1 VTAPLTGVAVIT
13 GSSGGIGRAV
23 ALALASH
30 GMSVCLTGRDSGK
43 LQSVARE
50 IGSRGA
56 QTLVHGAD
64 LSSDDDIR
72 GLVERV
78 TAGFG
83 RVDVLVHAAGALRLG
98 NIEAAGWDDLDEQY
112 RVNLRAPYILTK
124 AFLPMLKESS
134 GQVVFVNSTAGL
146 VAGADNGTYA
156 AMKHGLRSLAGSIR
170 DHVNQYG
177 VRVLSVYPGRTA
189 TPMQEVVHQFEGRR
203 YELPNLLQP
212 SDVADV
218 IIAAVALPRTAE
230 ATDITVRPM
239 KKPSPLKSGS

>member
-1 VTAPLTGVAVIT
+1 MTAPLTGVAVIT
-13 GSSGGIGRAV
+13 GASGGIGRAV
-23 ALALASH
+23 ALALVAH
-30 GMSVCLTGRDSGK
+30 GMSLCLTGRDSGK
-43 LQSVARE
+43 LESVARE
-50 IGSRGA
+50 IGSRPA
-56 QTLVHGAD
+56 QLLVHGAD
-64 LSSDDDIR
+64 LSSDDGIR

-78 TAGFG
+78 TSEL
-83 RVDVLVHAAGALRLG
+83 RRLDVLVHAAGSLRLG
-98 NIEAAGWDDLDEQY
+98 NVEDAGWDDLDEQY
-112 RVNLRAPYILTK
+112 RVNLRAPYLLTK
-124 AFLPMLKESS
+124 AFLPKLKNSN

-146 VAGADNGTYA
+146 VAGADNGAYA

-189 TPMQEVVHQFEGRR
+189 TPMQEAVHLFEGRR

-218 IIAAVALPRTAE
+218 IVAAIALPRTAE

-239 KKPSPLKSGS
+239 KKPSPLKSGQ

>member
-13 GSSGGIGRAV
+13 GASGGIGRAV
-23 ALALASH
+23 ALALVAH
-30 GMSVCLTGRDSGK
+30 GMSLCLTGRDSGK
-43 LQSVARE
+43 LESVARE
-50 IGSRGA
+50 IGSRPA
-56 QTLVHGAD
+56 QLLVHGAD
-64 LSSDDDIR
+64 LSSDDGIR

-78 TAGFG
+78 TSEL
-83 RVDVLVHAAGALRLG
+83 RRLDVLVHAAGSLRLG
-98 NIEAAGWDDLDEQY
+98 NVEDAGWDDLDEQY
-112 RVNLRAPYILTK
+112 RVNLRAPYLLTK
-124 AFLPMLKESS
+124 AFLPMLKKSN

-146 VAGADNGTYA
+146 VAGADNGAYA

-189 TPMQEVVHQFEGRR
+189 TPMQEAVHLFEGRR

-218 IIAAVALPRTAE
+218 IVAAIALPRTAE

-239 KKPSPLKSGS
+239 KKPSPLKSGQ